1 LKCDMIRTGSGT
13 RTMKSIVIATK
24 NKGKIREMMHA
35 FSQLDVRLAAL
46 NSFGDLPDAIEDG
59 STFAENALIKAKFYA
74 KQTGCACLAD
84 DSGLE
89 VEALEGAPGVYS
101 ARFSGEN
108 ADDAA
113 NNEKL
118 LRELT
123 RVGQDES
130 PACYRCVLAF
140 VDTDGSFLTAVGEC
154 KGRVKKVAQGEGGFG
169 YDPYFYVGD
178 KTIAEIT
185 LTEKDKISHRGAALR
200 EMTKKLAGYLK

>member
-1 LKCDMIRTGSGT
+1 
-13 RTMKSIVIATK
+13 MKNIVIATK
-24 NKGKIREMMHA
+24 NKGKLKEMMNA
-35 FSQLDVRLAAL
+35 FTQIDVRLVTL
-46 NSFGDLPDAIEDG
+46 DSFGILPDAVEDG
-59 STFAENALIKAKFYA
+59 ATFAENALIKAKFYA
-74 KQTGCACLAD
+74 KQTGYACLAD

-89 VEALEGAPGVYS
+89 VEALKGAPGVYS
-101 ARFSGEN
+101 ARFSGEH

-118 LRELT
+118 LLELT
-123 RVGQDES
+123 RAGRDES

-140 VDTDGSFLTAVGEC
+140 VDTNGSFLTAVGEC
-154 KGRVKKVAQGEGGFG
+154 KGRVKKIGQGEGGFG

-185 LTEKDKISHRGAALR
+185 VTEKNKISHRGAALR

>member
-1 LKCDMIRTGSGT
+1 
-13 RTMKSIVIATK
+13 MKNIVIATK
-24 NKGKIREMMHA
+24 NKGKIKEMMNA
-35 FSQLDVRLAAL
+35 FSQIDVRLVTL
-46 NSFGDLPDAIEDG
+46 DSFGTLPDAVEDG
-59 STFAENALIKAKFYA
+59 ATFAENALIKAKFYA

-89 VEALEGAPGVYS
+89 VEALNGAPGVYS
-101 ARFSGEN
+101 ARFSGEH

-118 LRELT
+118 LVELT

-130 PACYRCVLAF
+130 LAFYRCVLAF
-140 VDTDGSFLTAVGEC
+140 VDTNGSALTAVGEC
-154 KGRVKKVAQGEGGFG
+154 RGHVKKIGRGEGGFG

-185 LTEKDKISHRGAALR
+185 VTEKNKISHRGAALR